1 MSPKA
6 VRGIVTLVSVLIF
19 AVVSGVVF
27 FFGPHGGFSGYL
39 EKEPFDSV
47 NYFWGRHHR
56 TLIFG
61 NVGET
66 DHAVWVE
73 LENVRVEIEE
83 TVPGT
88 MLSAS
93 PSFWPRA
100 VGEWAYYDAASI
112 VVLVQDDGAKQAWE
126 NYLNKAVKESEK
138 PPSKKTQPRHI
149 VP

>member
-1 MSPKA
+1 MFSSWLIGPPPYFVVLAKIYVTVLFLFVNKQTLDKFTQSYYKLNGFDRRRSVMSPKA

-73 LENVRVEIEE
+73 LE
-83 TVPGT
+83 
-88 MLSAS
+88 
-93 PSFWPRA
+93 
-100 VGEWAYYDAASI
+100 
-112 VVLVQDDGAKQAWE
+112 
-126 NYLNKAVKESEK
+126 
-138 PPSKKTQPRHI
+138 
-149 VP
+149 